1 MSRPRS
7 VGLSSAAAVL
17 PAGLLLLF
25 LVAPVLWIAGA
36 GGSGALRALAADAE
50 LRAALGVS
58 LLGATA
64 AALLAAVLGTPL
76 AWLLARHALPGRA
89 LIEGVLDL
97 PLVLPHPV
105 AGIALLL
112 VLGRASPL
120 GGALLDAGLRVV
132 GTPVGTVAAML
143 FVAAPLYVGAA
154 RAAFAQVDEQ
164 HELVARTLGAGPW
177 RAALRVSLPLARRG
191 LIAGAVA
198 AWARALS
205 EFGAVVV
212 LAYHPRTAAVLSW
225 ERFTAFGLAEAL
237 PVAAALALVALVPL
251 VALRALRAAR

>member
-1 MSRPRS
+1 M
-7 VGLSSAAAVL
+7 L
-17 PAGLLLLF
+17 PAALLLLF
-25 LVAPVLWIAGA
+25 LVVPVLWIAGA
-36 GGSGALRALAADAE
+36 GGGGALRALAADAE

-58 LLGATA
+58 FLGATA
-64 AALLAAVLGTPL
+64 AALLAALLGTPL
-76 AWLLARHALPGRA
+76 AWLLARHAVPGRA

-164 HELVARTLGAGPW
+164 HEMVARTLGAGPW

-237 PVAAALALVALVPL
+237 PVAAALTLVALVPL
-251 VALRALRAAR
+251 VALRALRSAR